1 MEGVGLSNNGR
12 DARDGQP
19 QLAPGG
25 ESAANSSVESD
36 TPDEAE
42 YNAMMILERLE
53 SLEEEME
60 DLGVKSLDEVRQ
72 RIEELH
78 TELDQRG

>member
-1 MEGVGLSNNGR
+1 
-12 DARDGQP
+12 
-19 QLAPGG
+19 
-25 ESAANSSVESD
+25 
-36 TPDEAE
+36 
-42 YNAMMILERLE
+42 MMILERLE